1 MRVAGFLTALTMVL
15 AACGGGTVDTT
26 IAAPATTTAPSTTA
40 VVATTAAPATTAA
53 VSGDSEWCRLSLE
66 INMSEALDNLGYV
79 SPDQTETEMAEF
91 LGLLEQA
98 AEVAPPEL
106 DQSVQTSLAAFRTLF
121 EALRDFDYNVIA
133 LFDDPEALATI
144 NDQSA
149 QTAGDTI
156 SAYNEAE
163 CGIADEESTD
173 NAALDDLIDAG
184 GITSVFVDQLV
195 TNGFTQEEA
204 DCIAENL
211 DLSALLTGPDQ
222 AAITAVTLECV
233 SVERLEELGGGG

>member
-1 MRVAGFLTALTMVL
+1 MRVAGLLTALTVVL
-15 AACGGGTVDTT
+15 AACGGSANVAVTV
-26 IAAPATTTAPSTTA
+26 AAPTTTTTA
-40 VVATTAAPATTAA
+40 AA
-53 VSGDSEWCRLSLE
+53 DSEWCGLSLE
-66 INMSEALDNLGYV
+66 IKMSEALDNLGYV

-98 AEVAPPEL
+98 AEVAPPEI
-106 DQSVQTSLAAFRTLF
+106 DESVQTSLTAFRTLF

-149 QTAGDTI
+149 QTAGDAI
-156 SAYNEAE
+156 SAYNELE
-163 CGIADEESTD
+163 CGIPDESSSD
-173 NAALDDLIDAG
+173 DAALTDLIDAG

-195 TNGFTQEEA
+195 ANGFTQEEA

-211 DLSALLTGPDQ
+211 DLSELLTGADQ

-233 SVERLEELGGGG
+233 SVSRLEELGSGG

>member
-1 MRVAGFLTALTMVL
+1 MRVAGFLSALTMVL
-15 AACGGGTVDTT
+15 AACGSGGAETT
-26 IAAPATTTAPSTTA
+26 LAAPATTAAS
-40 VVATTAAPATTAA
+40 TTAAPATTAA
-53 VSGDSEWCRLSLE
+53 LAADSEWCRLSLE
-66 INMSEALDNLGYV
+66 IDMSDALDNLGYV
-79 SPDQTETEMAEF
+79 SPDRTEIEMAEF

-106 DQSVQTSLAAFRTLF
+106 DQSVQTSLAAFKTLF
-121 EALRDFDYNVIA
+121 EALRDFDYDVIA
-133 LFDDPEALATI
+133 LLDDPEALATI

-222 AAITAVTLECV
+222 ATITAVTLECV
-233 SVERLEELGGGG
+233 SVERLEELGGGS